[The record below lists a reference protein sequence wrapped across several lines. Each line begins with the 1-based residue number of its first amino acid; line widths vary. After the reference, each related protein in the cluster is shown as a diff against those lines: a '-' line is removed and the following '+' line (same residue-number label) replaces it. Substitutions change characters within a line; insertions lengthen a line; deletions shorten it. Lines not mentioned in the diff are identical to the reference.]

1 MDVVDPRL
9 EGYLESL
16 LPPADPVR
24 AEMEALAT
32 KRGFPIV
39 GPLVGRFLA
48 LLVELTGARRV
59 LEMGSGFGYSALWFA
74 RALPDDGEVILTEY
88 DAGDC
93 DRARRFLEAGGVA
106 GKASFLVGDALQLV
120 PELDGAFDIVL
131 IDVDK
136 EQYPD
141 ALEIA
146 LPKVRP
152 GGLLIADNVLWF
164 GRVVE
169 ERPPSPSTEG
179 ILEFNRRIHADPRLR
194 VATVPLRDG
203 LALCRLNPANRR
215 A

>member
-1 MDVVDPRL
+1 MMDVVDPRL

-24 AEMEALAT
+24 AEMEALASE
-32 KRGFPIV
+32 RGFPIV

-48 LLVELTGARRV
+48 LLVELMDARRV

-74 RALPDDGEVILTEY
+74 RALPDDGEVVLTEY
-88 DAGDC
+88 DRGDR
-93 DRARRFLEAGGVA
+93 DQARGFLETAGVA
-106 GKASFLVGDALQLV
+106 GKARFLIGDALQLV
-120 PELDGAFDIVL
+120 PELDGHFDIVL

-141 ALEIA
+141 ALDVA
-146 LPKVRP
+146 LPRLRP

-169 ERPPSPSTEG
+169 ERPPSPSTRG
-179 ILEFNRRIHADPRLR
+179 ILEFNRRIHADPRLT
-194 VATVPLRDG
+194 VATIPLRDG
-203 LALCRLNPANRR
+203 LALCRLGRE
-215 A
+215 